1 MKGKIKKV
9 STAIALISIGV
20 IVGIAMPIVVKG
32 ENGEATSAQVLK
44 GKTFTSSLVGIA
56 KEGAIEDFSKSI
68 ITKPVSATND
78 NFIETIELTPGYYD
92 QIQVNTENVY
102 NAGKAAGSGIE
113 GNAADASKILKDYKA
128 YVNGELITG
137 TMANIGTA
145 TINTTAATGN
155 VTTNITPGYYDKVTV
170 NQTAAYNKGKTDGAA
185 ATKSHIFRI
194 TSSGDP
200 RTYKLYVDGTL
211 IISGSSGFYDA
222 YYSGN
227 ITKSI

>member
-68 ITKPVSATND
+68 ITKSVNATND

-102 NAGKAAGSGIE
+102 NAGVAAGQSSKTYTYLSSNWNAHGDGRYITSFSANCDVGDLVIFAFGGTSWGTSVSVSGGTLVKNDFKNMN
-113 GNAADASKILKDYKA
+113 GNSTYAVELVVVRATSTTVSISGPQLPCGGVIISKI
-128 YVNGELITG
+128 
-137 TMANIGTA
+137 
-145 TINTTAATGN
+145 
-155 VTTNITPGYYDKVTV
+155 
-170 NQTAAYNKGKTDGAA
+170 
-185 ATKSHIFRI
+185 H
-194 TSSGDP
+194 
-200 RTYKLYVDGTL
+200 
-211 IISGSSGFYDA
+211 
-222 YYSGN
+222 
-227 ITKSI
+227 